1 MAKKKGNGELVRF
14 AVGTL
19 LFCLAGGMGLLALS
33 VDALPTTAS
42 PLVEQDIGVVR
53 LSEQVIDLG
62 SVERGSVARA
72 SFDFEYRSGGALQ
85 IKRIWTS
92 CGCVEASSSQRTVGS
107 GQRFSVDCE
116 LDTGA
121 PGKRESTIFAE
132 LNDDRSL
139 LRVGKVRFDVR
150 SAWSTRANPV
160 TIELGEGAS
169 YAGLTVTLRADEG
182 ISMDSVAVS
191 CTTEFVSWDVEAH
204 GRNLLLTP
212 TFDPVTTPFGKFH
225 FDTFVESESVGTP
238 RFLLR
243 TIVLRK
249 SAEFTV
255 HPDALSLGFI
265 DSLRVASTEV
275 RITSSDPSWRG
286 TSVDQI
292 GDVFTAVSIEPRE
305 PDSNSY
311 TLSLSVP
318 RGFTGPGIGQVIVRS
333 TGAAIV
339 IPVHFVSR

>member
-1 MAKKKGNGELVRF
+1 M
-14 AVGTL
+14 
-19 LFCLAGGMGLLALS
+19 
-33 VDALPTTAS
+33 
-42 PLVEQDIGVVR
+42 
-53 LSEQVIDLG
+53 
-62 SVERGSVARA
+62 
-72 SFDFEYRSGGALQ
+72 
-85 IKRIWTS
+85 
-92 CGCVEASSSQRTVGS
+92 
-107 GQRFSVDCE
+107 
-116 LDTGA
+116 
-121 PGKRESTIFAE
+121 
-132 LNDDRSL
+132 
-139 LRVGKVRFDVR
+139 
-150 SAWSTRANPV
+150 
-160 TIELGEGAS
+160 
-169 YAGLTVTLRADEG
+169 
-182 ISMDSVAVS
+182 
-191 CTTEFVSWDVEAH
+191 
-204 GRNLLLTP
+204 LTP